1 MGEKRGWGLLSG
13 LALVNL
19 ALFAAYSGV
28 LSVLLPQQ
36 VATIAPNSKVE
47 SLALVTSVSFAVT
60 AIAQPLIGALSDRTV
75 SRWGRRVPWM
85 IAGAIAGGVALGAMG
100 GATSVALLAVL
111 WAAAQF
117 ALNGTDI
124 ASSVYLVDAFPAG
137 RRGRVAGV
145 LGLSA
150 VVGGAAG
157 SVVAGIFTSPGEGYL
172 LLAVAVLLAVAI
184 FVVVFRERQTLDD
197 APRERI
203 DWRAFLAGF
212 WLDPRRHPDF
222 AWVLAWRLVFA
233 VAYGSV
239 HGYLFYILTDYVGVG
254 ESEAPGLVGQVTVVG
269 GAGVLI
275 AVVFGGWLSDR
286 LGRRKPF
293 LVAACLLVAIANI
306 VPLIAPSLPGI
317 IALAGALGFALGLA
331 IACGTALASEVLP
344 DPAGA
349 AGRGLGIFNLGSN
362 VGQAAAPLVAAV
374 IISSQGGYPAL
385 FIAGAILMLVA
396 GSVVFAIRGA
406 R

>member
-13 LALVNL
+13 LALVTV

-36 VATIAPNSKVE
+36 VASIAPDDKVG
-47 SLALVTSVSFAVT
+47 SLAVIVSISFAVT

-85 IAGAIAGGVALGAMG
+85 IAGALAGGAALGAMG

-124 ASSVYLVDAFPAG
+124 ASTVYLVDAFPAG

-145 LGLSA
+145 LGVSV

-157 SVVAGIFTSPGEGYL
+157 AVVAGMVSSPGQGYL
-172 LLAVAVLLAVAI
+172 VLAAAVLLAVAV
-184 FVVVFRERQTLDD
+184 FAFLFREQTVVQ
-197 APRERI
+197 PVRERFA
-203 DWRAFLAGF
+203 WTALLKGF
-212 WLDPRRHPDF
+212 WFDPRRHPDF
-222 AWVLAWRLVFA
+222 AWVLVWRIVFA

-239 HGYLFYILTDYVGVG
+239 HGYLFYFLTDYIGVA
-254 ESEAPGLVGQVTVVG
+254 EADAPALVGRVTIVG
-269 GAGVLI
+269 GAGVVV
-275 AVVFGGWLSDR
+275 AVLLGGWLSDR

-293 LVAACLLVAIANI
+293 LVIACALVAIANV
-306 VPLIAPSLPGI
+306 VPLLAPSVPGI
-317 IALAGALGFALGLA
+317 LVLAGVLGFALGLV

-344 DPAGA
+344 DPVDGA
-349 AGRGLGIFNLGSN
+349 ARGLGIFNLATN
-362 VGQAAAPLVAAV
+362 LGQAVAPLAAAAA
-374 IISSQGGYPAL
+374 ISRLGGYPAL
-385 FIAGAILMLVA
+385 LIGSALLMVVGAG
-396 GSVVFAIRGA
+396 VVFAIRGA